1 MILRTELR
9 RSIAPW
15 AGLAVLVVALGFLF
29 LLSGPWW
36 KAPADW
42 TSQTTTA
49 ALWVRF
55 LLVFLWPIVV
65 GAGTIQGI
73 RDSRSGMTELLATTS
88 RPPWHRAAM
97 LAAAVGGLS
106 AFGYLLV
113 FAAGMVEVVAH
124 GGFVSAAFVPIV
136 LVGVLAVVAGA
147 WLGLAVGRLLPHPLT
162 APAAAVLS
170 LVLMVLLWSALDPET
185 WTSSVIGS
193 PRIGLLGPAIA
204 QPHGTMVTT
213 ATAVDLGQA
222 VWFTGLAL
230 TAFLLLAA
238 TSARG
243 RLLGLLPVAVAVA
256 VALPLLPSSADA
268 GLSPD
273 DSAARRV
280 CDGPVCVAKLHEASL
295 PLLASVGRDVLRQL
309 EKIPGAPT
317 RVDESTAAVGFALP
331 EPRDPGAV
339 LVDYQSEPQ
348 LLDASGDELRR
359 VLLAGAGTPSCLPR
373 NAGELGDTAARTVS
387 ASWFTGELRPLPR
400 GLGATVEPGGVID
413 TAWRAFRQLPAA
425 EQQRRIAALRQYY
438 LRCPDGDPLAVL
450 VPGLT
455 R

>member
-1 MILRTELR
+1 
-9 RSIAPW
+9 
-15 AGLAVLVVALGFLF
+15 
-29 LLSGPWW
+29 
-36 KAPADW
+36 
-42 TSQTTTA
+42 
-49 ALWVRF
+49 
-55 LLVFLWPIVV
+55 
-65 GAGTIQGI
+65 
-73 RDSRSGMTELLATTS
+73 
-88 RPPWHRAAM
+88 
-97 LAAAVGGLS
+97 
-106 AFGYLLV
+106 
-113 FAAGMVEVVAH
+113 
-124 GGFVSAAFVPIV
+124 
-136 LVGVLAVVAGA
+136 
-147 WLGLAVGRLLPHPLT
+147 
-162 APAAAVLS
+162 
-170 LVLMVLLWSALDPET
+170 
-185 WTSSVIGS
+185 
-193 PRIGLLGPAIA
+193 
-204 QPHGTMVTT
+204 MVTT
-213 ATAVDLGQA
+213 ATAVDLGQS
-222 VWFTGLAL
+222 VWFIGLAL

-243 RLLGLLPVAVAVA
+243 RLLGLLPMAVAVA
-256 VALPLLPSSADA
+256 IALPLLPSSADA